1 MIFDGMK
8 FRRMRNVVALP
19 VRDDAGQLMPYVP
32 AGRENYVYFGKV
44 ASERDAG
51 AVKTRYTYQEG
62 TPVFALP
69 IEMTGHGLTNLA
81 YGKDGRAYLMKDGWC
96 YQTAPLH

>member
-8 FRRMRNVVALP
+8 FRRMRNVVSLP
-19 VRDDAGQLMPYVP
+19 VKDEGGQRMPYVP

-51 AVKTRYTYQEG
+51 AVKTTYTYQEG
-62 TPVFALP
+62 SPVYAVP
-69 IEMTGHGLTNLA
+69 IPLDGHGLTNLA
-81 YGKDGRAYLMKDGWC
+81 YGKDKRAYLMKDGWC
-96 YQTAPLH
+96 YQTSPLN